1 MHRLQVLIV
10 IILTEFE
17 KNMHLFKK
25 FCPMYDGVKP
35 AGIYIF
41 QESPL
46 AEDRNR
52 KLVFS
57 SDSRSL
63 KHYFYM
69 IPLIG

>member
-1 MHRLQVLIV
+1 
-10 IILTEFE
+10 
-17 KNMHLFKK
+17 MHLFKK